1 MFVITG
7 NEPDISAFDYGCVD
21 RKEAYGNHYFLFL
34 SKIIITSF
42 PECGNTCKNEQLWK
56 KDFFSEK
63 YILRKST
70 VVINSS
76 RSWAKAI
83 DVLFVFIV

>member
-42 PECGNTCKNEQLWK
+42 PECGNTCKNEQL
-56 KDFFSEK
+56 
-63 YILRKST
+63 
-70 VVINSS
+70 
-76 RSWAKAI
+76 
-83 DVLFVFIV
+83 